1 MNSQKSHLPF
11 RVLKIVWACAV
22 VTLACVACHKDDD
35 VAPAA
40 VVGYWKGAQALIQ
53 VQLDGTALPY
63 EVTDDDFNPEI
74 EFKSDGTVRM
84 EQDGDTYNGNYSL
97 SGNTLTL
104 ASIRLRTSFV
114 DLSGTYTVQEANNSV
129 LVLYTE
135 KADVTTNPQT
145 GAPITGKVKATLR
158 FRKIMG

>member
-1 MNSQKSHLPF
+1 
-11 RVLKIVWACAV
+11 
-22 VTLACVACHKDDD
+22 
-35 VAPAA
+35 
-40 VVGYWKGAQALIQ
+40 
-53 VQLDGTALPY
+53 
-63 EVTDDDFNPEI
+63 
-74 EFKSDGTVRM
+74 M
-84 EQDGDTYNGNYSL
+84 EQDGDAYNGNYSL

-114 DLSGTYTVQEANNSV
+114 DLSGTYTVQEANSSV

-135 KADVTTNPQT
+135 KPDVTTNPQT

>member
-11 RVLKIVWACAV
+11 RVPKAVWACAV

-40 VVGYWKGAQALIQ
+40 VVGHWKGTQALIQ

-84 EQDGDTYNGNYSL
+84 EQDGDAYNGNYSSRETRSRWHRYACARAL
-97 SGNTLTL
+97 SICLE
-104 ASIRLRTSFV
+104 RT
-114 DLSGTYTVQEANNSV
+114 
-129 LVLYTE
+129 
-135 KADVTTNPQT
+135 P
-145 GAPITGKVKATLR
+145 
-158 FRKIMG
+158 FRKPTTPCWYCIPKKPT